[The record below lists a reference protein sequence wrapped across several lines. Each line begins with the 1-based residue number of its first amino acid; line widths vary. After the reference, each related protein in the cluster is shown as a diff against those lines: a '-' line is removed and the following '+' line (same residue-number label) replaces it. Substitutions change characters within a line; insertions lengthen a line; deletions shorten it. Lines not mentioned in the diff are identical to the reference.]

1 MPPGRACRW
10 VCTGT
15 EARPRGLKR
24 RAPCVRA
31 RARESAPSCARTCN
45 GAPPLEARPGPLLRT
60 RSRQVERGVAVGRRP
75 REGRARRGG
84 SPAPLVQ
91 DLGIGSEGGG
101 GRHERRGRPGAVVR
115 DSGVEQAL
123 CHRAAPPGRGLEAS
137 VAPGSR
143 ARAPSRASRLEVSSL
158 GRVERERVGRAGHP
172 RPSDGPEHLRAQGRR
187 AAGSER
193 QSAWA
198 RLGRRHGRGCTWL
211 SGARAGR
218 ARGRAG
224 RVGARSGAEDARAA
238 PWPWP
243 SGRGR
248 RGGERLGQTER
259 ARRSPGRPLIGV
271 PVKISDFF

>member
-60 RSRQVERGVAVGRRP
+60 RRRQVERGVARRAAST
-75 REGRARRGG
+75 RRSSQERWLYAR
-84 SPAPLVQ
+84 LVQ

-101 GRHERRGRPGAVVR
+101 GRHERRGRPGAVR
-115 DSGVEQAL
+115 RGSGVEQAL
-123 CHRAAPPGRGLEAS
+123 CHRAAPRDRGLEAS

-187 AAGSER
+187 DGSAR
-193 QSAWA
+193 RAAWA
-198 RLGRRHGRGCTWL
+198 RLERRRGRG
-211 SGARAGR
+211 
-218 ARGRAG
+218 
-224 RVGARSGAEDARAA
+224 
-238 PWPWP
+238 P
-243 SGRGR
+243 
-248 RGGERLGQTER
+248 
-259 ARRSPGRPLIGV
+259 
-271 PVKISDFF
+271 K